1 MEKIKDALAKAR
13 LQNAQAKPSTI
24 QAATIQPANNIE
36 PRTNPVDY
44 KPLPNITEKEFDEQ
58 KLSNSF
64 SNTENELDKI
74 KYNDTQVIKLD
85 PTHLEKYRI
94 VSHIKNDINSGVFDS
109 LRTQVLKK
117 MEENNWRTLAVVSP
131 TPESGK
137 TLVSI
142 NLAMSIAQQP
152 QKTAILV
159 DFDLRRPKV
168 ATYLG
173 LHAEKSINDYLQD
186 KAQLQEIMINP
197 GISRLVVMPTMRPV
211 TRSSETLSSK
221 KITNLIQELRDRYD
235 SRIVIFDLP
244 PVLNTDDAMVILPQ
258 VDCVLLVVASGMSTQ
273 SEIEET
279 LYHLPK
285 EKLIG
290 VVFNKA
296 DVESKAYYY

>member
-13 LQNAQAKPSTI
+13 LQNTGFQNSVAKPAIKPVAKSI
-24 QAATIQPANNIE
+24 SIE
-36 PRTNPVDY
+36 EKT
-44 KPLPNITEKEFDEQ
+44 LPNITDQIISDSIDSHGFH
-58 KLSNSF
+58 
-64 SNTENELDKI
+64 NTENELDQI
-74 KYNDTQVIKLD
+74 EYNTSQVVKLD
-85 PTHLEKYRI
+85 QFHLEKFRI
-94 VSHIKNDINSGVFDS
+94 VSHLKNDVNSGIFDS

-117 MEENNWRTLAVVSP
+117 MEDNNWRTIAIVSP

-137 TLVSI
+137 TLVAI
-142 NLAMSIAQQP
+142 NLAMSIAHQP

-173 LHAEKSINDYLQD
+173 LHADKSINDYLQD
-186 KAQLQEIMINP
+186 KAQLKDIMINP
-197 GISRLVVMPTMRPV
+197 SIARLVVMPTMRPV
-211 TRSSETLSSK
+211 SRSSETLSSK
-221 KITNLIQELRDRYD
+221 KIANLIQELRDRYD

-258 VDCVLLVVASGMSTQ
+258 VDCVLLVVASGMSTE

-279 LYHLPK
+279 LHHLPK
-285 EKLIG
+285 DKLLG